1 MATTSL
7 VATVA
12 GETSNS
18 YVTLVEA
25 EQYFEDRLVPSEWT
39 AATDD
44 NKNKA
49 LLAGCR
55 DIDKH
60 NFHYLRY
67 DTTTPQA
74 LAFPRTGALVNESHL
89 LTDPSD
95 DPIIPTDIKY
105 AQCERALEITKEV
118 SGSLADTVAAGIKS
132 EKIGDVSIT
141 YSDSL
146 MAQASSG
153 AIDGVGSLKYLKTWL
168 KRKVIEVG
176 RG

>member
-1 MATTSL
+1 MATTAI
-7 VATVA
+7 VATVG

-49 LLAGCR
+49 LLAACR

-89 LTDPSD
+89 LTDSSD

-105 AQCERALEITKEV
+105 AQCERALELIKAT
-118 SGSLADTVAAGIKS
+118 SGSLADTMAAGIKS
-132 EKIGDVSIT
+132 EKIGDVSVT

-146 MAQASSG
+146 MAQASGG
-153 AIDGVGSLKYLKTWL
+153 ADGVGSLKYLRTWL
-168 KRKVIEVG
+168 KRKVVEVG